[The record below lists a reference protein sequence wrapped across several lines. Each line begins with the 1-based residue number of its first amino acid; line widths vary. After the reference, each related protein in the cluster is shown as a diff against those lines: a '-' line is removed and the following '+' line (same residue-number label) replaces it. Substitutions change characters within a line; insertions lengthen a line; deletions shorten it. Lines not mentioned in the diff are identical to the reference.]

1 EGGGAG
7 WGGGASRGWG
17 GGGARGRGGA
27 PDSLDALADAL
38 EALRATRS
46 RLEKRRL
53 LVDYLRALP
62 DEALPL
68 GVTYLG
74 GRPFPRGDGRTLSVG
89 GATLD
94 AALRAARPEITDETV
109 PAAWRHHADPSGT
122 APELWAGMTFPDT
135 APLRLRDV
143 AQSFE
148 ALHAARGPRAKAV
161 LLVEVFRR
169 MNDRAIR
176 AFVKAMLGE
185 ARVGVQEQT
194 LEDAVAHMSG
204 L

>member
-1 EGGGAG
+1 MASFWYQRIASGAEAPSNG
-7 WGGGASRGWG
+7 HGRRHAGK
-17 GGGARGRGGA
+17 RGRTAERGVAFRWSAAGRPPAMVSA
-27 PDSLDALADAL
+27 PDSLDALADVL

-109 PAAWRHHADPSGT
+109 AGAWRHHA
-122 APELWAGMTFPDT
+122 
-135 APLRLRDV
+135 
-143 AQSFE
+143 
-148 ALHAARGPRAKAV
+148 
-161 LLVEVFRR
+161 
-169 MNDRAIR
+169 
-176 AFVKAMLGE
+176 
-185 ARVGVQEQT
+185 
-194 LEDAVAHMSG
+194 
-204 L
+204 